1 MIMPGSRVLRER
13 GWEKNLEKGKE
24 AAFYEN

>member
-1 MIMPGSRVLRER
+1 MSRGHILRER
-13 GWEKNLEKGKE
+13 GWEKNIEKAKE

>member
-1 MIMPGSRVLRER
+1 MSRSHILRER
-13 GWEKNLEKGKE
+13 GWEKNIEKAKE